1 MSVDKK
7 INYEIQGGVK
17 NYRPSEMVTVPK
29 IAKSS
34 PDLISGTSSN
44 GDILTEPC
52 IKFLPFLPNLGLL
65 PRALLNRS

>member
-1 MSVDKK
+1 MQITSPS
-7 INYEIQGGVK
+7 INFSKDFLRQSPII
-17 NYRPSEMVTVPK
+17 

-34 PDLISGTSSN
+34 PGLISGTPSN
-44 GDILTEPC
+44 GDMLTEPC